1 MTVVMEHV
9 ASKTDDDQVSSW
21 GTQHKNAQK
30 AQGHTEVP
38 TQPNIEEFPHQTH
51 EANRYRTSA
60 ATKKRRQ
67 LIANSSLLKQDWL
80 DAPHW
85 RRIAKESKFRLAD
98 YYQPL
103 STKGI
108 RRTLDKLG
116 LTSEDFQD
124 FYGDITYAKFV
135 EMNPTTPLWA
145 FQGITLEAIQ
155 AFRASN

>member
-38 TQPNIEEFPHQTH
+38 TPPNIEEFPHQTH
-51 EANRYRTSA
+51 EANRHKTSA
-60 ATKKRRQ
+60 ATKKRKQ
-67 LIANSSLLKQDWL
+67 LIADSLLLKQDWL

-85 RRIAKESKFRLAD
+85 RRIAKESRFRLAD

-124 FYGDITYAKFV
+124 FYGEITYAKFV

-145 FQGITLEAIQ
+145 FQGWTLEAKA
-155 AFRASN
+155 AFLTT